1 MRIAKSGSGVE
12 PADLE
17 EKPTDRDPFNSRCKS
32 ASHPRS
38 ITVRNHRSVE
48 KEEKERESERERE
61 REREREK
68 RERERK

>member
-32 ASHPRS
+32 ASH
-38 ITVRNHRSVE
+38 
-48 KEEKERESERERE
+48 RERE
-61 REREREK
+61 REESERA
-68 RERERK
+68 RGRERK